1 MEKYTTFL
9 DLKNQYYEN
18 DYTTQ
23 SNLQIQCSLNQ
34 IKIAFSTE
42 LEEKNLQFVWK
53 YKRPWIAKASLREKN
68 RAGRIR
74 VPDFRLH

>member
-1 MEKYTTFL
+1 MKKNQRLQKQMQKYTTLL

-23 SNLQIQCSLNQ
+23 SNLQIQCSLDQ

-42 LEEKNLQFVWK
+42 LEEKNLQFIWK
-53 YKRPWIAKASLREKN
+53 YKRP
-68 RAGRIR
+68 
-74 VPDFRLH
+74 

>member
-53 YKRPWIAKASLREKN
+53 YKRP
-68 RAGRIR
+68 
-74 VPDFRLH
+74 